1 MAKQTD
7 RGLENREIILG
18 VLTEVLEKGSFV
30 HLVLNQALYKYQYLD
45 KADRAFITRVTE
57 GTLEYMLQLDG
68 VINRYSKTKTNKMKP
83 RIRNLLRMSVY
94 QLLYMDRVPDS
105 AVCNEAVKLAVKH
118 RFQGLKGFV
127 NGVLRT
133 ISREKEHISFENPAM
148 RFSVPDWM
156 YDKWVRDWGEERAEI
171 IAASFLEPRP
181 TWVRCNEST
190 VPVSQILKSLQEEGA
205 GAECMEG
212 FDSMIALWGYD
223 YLEGLTAFL
232 EGWIQVQDI
241 SSSLV
246 GQLAAPKKG
255 DIIIDVCAAPGGKS
269 LHLADQLKRT
279 GLVEARDLT
288 EQKVSLIE
296 DNIARCG
303 LTNIQTKVWDAT
315 VFDPSSE
322 EKADIVIA
330 DLPCSGMGIIGR
342 KPDIKYH
349 MTEESLKALEELQ
362 RQILSVV
369 WRYVKP
375 GGTLI
380 YSTCTIN
387 KGENEKNASWIRGNL
402 PFEPVDIRGKLPEG
416 WEAASSASL
425 QEGQIQILPGIG
437 PWKEFDGFFISVFKR
452 RG

>member
-1 MAKQTD
+1 
-7 RGLENREIILG
+7 
-18 VLTEVLEKGSFV
+18 
-30 HLVLNQALYKYQYLD
+30 
-45 KADRAFITRVTE
+45 
-57 GTLEYMLQLDG
+57 
-68 VINRYSKTKTNKMKP
+68 
-83 RIRNLLRMSVY
+83 
-94 QLLYMDRVPDS
+94 
-105 AVCNEAVKLAVKH
+105 
-118 RFQGLKGFV
+118 
-127 NGVLRT
+127 
-133 ISREKEHISFENPAM
+133 
-148 RFSVPDWM
+148 
-156 YDKWVRDWGEERAEI
+156 
-171 IAASFLEPRP
+171 
-181 TWVRCNEST
+181 
-190 VPVSQILKSLQEEGA
+190 
-205 GAECMEG
+205 MEG

-369 WRYVKP
+369 WQD
-375 GGTLI
+375 LD
-380 YSTCTIN
+380 
-387 KGENEKNASWIRGNL
+387 L
-402 PFEPVDIRGKLPEG
+402 
-416 WEAASSASL
+416 SL
-425 QEGQIQILPGIG
+425 L
-437 PWKEFDGFFISVFKR
+437 
-452 RG
+452 